1 MEKFIFVTPFN
12 ICHYNRKEMELPLQ
26 KNISRNAV
34 GKHNP
39 AASASP
45 AAVPTVPFGPG
56 CLSVHAPSKLF
67 RNQPEINGEESL
79 C

>member
-1 MEKFIFVTPFN
+1 
-12 ICHYNRKEMELPLQ
+12 MELPQQ

-39 AASASP
+39 AASAFP
-45 AAVPTVPFGPG
+45 AAVPAAPFGPG
-56 CLSVHAPSKLF
+56 CLSVHAPSKLLGD
-67 RNQPEINGEESL
+67 QPEINGEESL